1 MKKIAALLVS
11 FVIATV
17 AVCIANFVLQIIL
30 IFTDIVTRLESSSA
44 MVIVLWIVTGVFGT
58 VFTLAV
64 AEQLSGKQ
72 KDIFAQAGNA
82 VLVISLLAIAFSVFF
97 LNRGLFRR
105 DPKDFSLLFSNGY
118 VFISYFAGAAAMA
131 LILRKLDT

>member
-1 MKKIAALLVS
+1 MALFLS

-30 IFTDIVTRLESSSA
+30 IFTDIVTRMESSSV

-64 AEQLSGKQ
+64 AEQLAGKQ
-72 KDIFAQAGNA
+72 KDIYAKAGNA
-82 VLVISLLAIAFSVFF
+82 VLLLSLFAIAFAVFY
-97 LNRGLFRR
+97 LSRGHFRR
-105 DPKDFSLLFSNGY
+105 DPKEFSLLFSNGY
-118 VFISYFAGAAAMA
+118 VFISYFSGAAAMA
-131 LILRKLDT
+131 LIMRKLDT